1 MCLLPKKHLTIVDKK
16 ASMKDSYIKKV
27 YAFAAMISWVILALL
42 ILSDH
47 IFDLYNYNLNIPL
60 YVKALLL
67 NTFIIS
73 IYLFIERKEDIKEGG
88 DFYNILWSVFFIG
101 LICAIFSI
109 LLTQVMRGLNEAH
122 TKVTLLWLHLLYII
136 ELGMMIVFLII
147 TFVRWKKL
155 ILHQNSRFITLL
167 WRIFEIALFCSL
179 ILHFFDDQQAPR
191 FFNQVLEVIFFAFSL
206 FLSINLSWI
215 AFLSLKQKIISLLL
229 LSGTVLFLVYFYNLL
244 KEYPELRTISINL
257 PNSTFFASI
266 TIFVGTYSVFS
277 ILVMLFNIPTS
288 SVFEKKFAEISD
300 FRKLIEG
307 KTARQV
313 YDTMLEIAIKNLKS
327 DAAWLELGDQ
337 KSLICTQIEQNLAQQ
352 IRISMKKSEY
362 NHNAYKKINPDS
374 LPNLP
379 ESFEYRSILAVP
391 LTSNGKHLATLVLLK
406 YENNAFDNVV
416 TNLISTY
423 AAQASIALDNF
434 RLISEAVEGERF
446 KTELLTAKKVQQRL
460 LTKLAFQNEKMEILA
475 TSLSPEEVGGDFYDF
490 FQISDHKY
498 AVIIGDVSGKGT
510 VAAFNMAQ
518 MKGIFHA
525 LVQLDLPPELFLK
538 YANEALSRCLEKSA
552 FITLIYLVIDTKLH
566 KINYVRAGHCPP
578 LYLENASKEIKYMDS
593 KGLGLGIMRN
603 KNYKNYISAE
613 TLYFKSGDMIF
624 LYTDGIVEAKSYE
637 NSEEFGYELL
647 KSFVIDNQK
656 SNLEVIANKLV
667 QKIYQFTN
675 HDRLQDDCTVLLI
688 KFS

>member
-1 MCLLPKKHLTIVDKK
+1 
-16 ASMKDSYIKKV
+16 MKDSYIKRV
-27 YAFAAMISWVILALL
+27 YAFAGMISWVVLALL

-47 IFDLYNYNLNIPL
+47 IFDLYHYNLNIPL

-67 NTFIIS
+67 NTFIVS
-73 IYLFIERKEDIKEGG
+73 MYLFIERKEDIKEGG
-88 DFYNILWSVFFIG
+88 DFYSIIWSVFFIG
-101 LICAIFSI
+101 LVCAIFSVF
-109 LLTQVMRGLNEAH
+109 LTQVMRGLNEVH
-122 TKVTLLWLHLLYII
+122 TKTTLLWLHLLYII
-136 ELGMMIVFLII
+136 ELGMMIVFLLIA
-147 TFVRWKKL
+147 FVRWKKL
-155 ILHQNSRFITLL
+155 ILYQNSRFISLL
-167 WRIFEIALFCSL
+167 WRIFEVSLFCSL
-179 ILHFFDDQQAPR
+179 VLHFFDYQQVPL

-206 FLSINLSWI
+206 FLSANLSWI
-215 AFLSLKQKIISLLL
+215 AFLSLKQKAISLLL
-229 LSGTVLFLVYFYNLL
+229 LGGIVLFLIYFYNLL
-244 KEYPELRTISINL
+244 KEYPDLRAISINL

-266 TIFVGTYSVFS
+266 TIFVGTYSIFS

-327 DAAWLELGDQ
+327 DAAWLELDDSN
-337 KSLICTQIEQNLAQQ
+337 SLICTQIDEKGARQ
-352 IRISMKKSEY
+352 IKISMEKSGY
-362 NHNAYKKINPDS
+362 NHLGYKKFNPDS
-374 LPNLP
+374 LVGLP
-379 ESFEYRSILAVP
+379 ENFEYRSILAVP
-391 LTSNGKHLATLVLLK
+391 LASNHKHLATLVLLK
-406 YENNAFDNVV
+406 HENNAFDNVV

-446 KTELLTAKKVQQRL
+446 KTELLTAKRVQQRL
-460 LTKLAFQNEKMEILA
+460 LSKLAFQNDRMEILA

-490 FQISDHKY
+490 FQISEHKY
-498 AVIIGDVSGKGT
+498 AVVIGDVSGKGT

-552 FITLIYLVIDTKLH
+552 FITLIYVVIDTRLH

-578 LYLENASKEIKYMDS
+578 LYLENASKEVKYMDS

-603 KNYKNYISAE
+603 KNYKNYINTE
-613 TLYFKSGDMIF
+613 TLYFKSGDLIF
-624 LYTDGIVEAKSYE
+624 LYTDGIVEAKSGE
-637 NSEEFGYELL
+637 NSEEFGYEML
-647 KSFVIDNQK
+647 KSFVIEHHK
-656 SNLEVIANKLV
+656 ANLEVIADKLV
-667 QKIYQFTN
+667 QKIYQFTK
-675 HDRLQDDCTVLLI
+675 HDSLQDDCTVLLI
-688 KFS
+688 KFC

>member
-1 MCLLPKKHLTIVDKK
+1 
-16 ASMKDSYIKKV
+16 MKDSYIKRM
-27 YAFAAMISWVILALL
+27 YAFAGMISWVTLALL

-47 IFDLYNYNLNIPL
+47 VFDLYNYNLNIPL
-60 YVKALLL
+60 YIKALLL
-67 NTFIIS
+67 NTFIVS
-73 IYLFIERKEDIKEGG
+73 IYLFIDGKEDIKEGSG
-88 DFYNILWSVFFIG
+88 FYNILLSVFFIG
-101 LICAIFSI
+101 LVCAIFSI
-109 LLTQVMRGLNEAH
+109 MLTQVMRGLNEAH
-122 TKVTLLWLHLLYII
+122 TKATLLWLHLLYII

-147 TFVRWKKL
+147 AFVRWKKL
-155 ILHQNSRFITLL
+155 ILYQNSRFVSSL
-167 WRIFEIALFCSL
+167 WRIFELGLFFSL
-179 ILHFFDDQQAPR
+179 ILHFFDNEQVPLV
-191 FFNQVLEVIFFAFSL
+191 FNQILEVLFFAFSL
-206 FLSINLSWI
+206 FLSANLSWI
-215 AFLSLKQKIISLLL
+215 AFLSLKQKGISLILL
-229 LSGTVLFLVYFYNLL
+229 GGTVLFLVYFYNLF
-244 KEYPELRTISINL
+244 KEYPELRTISVNL

-266 TIFVGTYSVFS
+266 TIFVGTYSIFS

-327 DAAWLELGDQ
+327 DAAWLELDGQ
-337 KSLICTQIEQNLAQQ
+337 KSLICTQIDEKMAQQ
-352 IRISMKKSEY
+352 IKVSMEKSGDSNSSY
-362 NHNAYKKINPDS
+362 RKFSHKLLPD
-374 LPNLP
+374 LP
-379 ESFEYRSILAVP
+379 ENFEYRSILAVP
-391 LTSNGKHLATLVLLK
+391 LISNNKHLATLVLLK
-406 YENNAFDNVV
+406 HENNAFDNVV

-460 LTKLAFQNEKMEILA
+460 LSKLAFQNEKMELLA

-490 FQISDHKY
+490 FQISEHKY

-552 FITLIYLVIDTKLH
+552 FITLIYIVIDTKLH

-578 LYLENASKEIKYMDS
+578 LYLESANKEMKYMNS

-603 KNYKNYISAE
+603 KNYKNYIGTE
-613 TLYFKSGDMIF
+613 TLHFKSGDMIF
-624 LYTDGIVEAKSYE
+624 LYTDGIVEAKSFQS
-637 NSEEFGYELL
+637 SEEFGYEQLQN
-647 KSFVIDNQK
+647 FFIENQK
-656 SNLEVIANKLV
+656 FNLEIIADKLV
-667 QKIYQFTN
+667 QKIHQFTN

>member
-1 MCLLPKKHLTIVDKK
+1 
-16 ASMKDSYIKKV
+16 MKDSYVKRV
-27 YAFAAMISWVILALL
+27 YAFAGMISWVVLALL

-47 IFDLYNYNLNIPL
+47 VFDLYHYNLNIPL

-67 NTFIIS
+67 NTFIVS
-73 IYLFIERKEDIKEGG
+73 MYLFIERKEDIREGG
-88 DFYNILWSVFFIG
+88 DFYNIIWSVFFIG
-101 LICAIFSI
+101 LVCAIFSI
-109 LLTQVMRGLNEAH
+109 LLTQVMRGLNEVH
-122 TKVTLLWLHLLYII
+122 TKATLLWLHLLYII
-136 ELGMMIVFLII
+136 ELGMMIVFLLIA
-147 TFVRWKKL
+147 FVRWKKL
-155 ILHQNSRFITLL
+155 ILYLNSRFISLL
-167 WRIFEIALFCSL
+167 WRIFEVGLFCSL
-179 ILHFFDDQQAPR
+179 VLHFFDYQQIPL

-206 FLSINLSWI
+206 FLSVNLSWI
-215 AFLSLKQKIISLLL
+215 AFLSLRQKIISLLL
-229 LSGTVLFLVYFYNLL
+229 LAGTVLFLVYFYNLF
-244 KEYPELRTISINL
+244 KEYPELRTISVNL

-266 TIFVGTYSVFS
+266 TIFVGTYSIFS

-327 DAAWLELGDQ
+327 DAAWLELDDSN
-337 KSLICTQIEQNLAQQ
+337 SLICIQIEDGSARQ
-352 IRISMKKSEY
+352 IRSSMEKSGY
-362 NHNAYKKINPDS
+362 NHHGYKKFNPDS
-374 LPNLP
+374 LIGLP
-379 ESFEYRSILAVP
+379 ENFEYRSILAVP
-391 LTSNGKHLATLVLLK
+391 LVSNSKHLATLVLLK

-460 LTKLAFQNEKMEILA
+460 LSKLAFRNDRMEILA

-490 FQISDHKY
+490 FQISEHKY
-498 AVIIGDVSGKGT
+498 AVVIGDVSGKGT

-538 YANEALSRCLEKSA
+538 YANDAVARCLEKSA
-552 FITLIYLVIDTKLH
+552 FITLIYIVIDTRLH

-603 KNYKNYISAE
+603 KNYKNYINAE
-613 TLYFKSGDMIF
+613 ALHFKSGDMIF
-624 LYTDGIVEAKSYE
+624 LYTDGIVEAKSGE
-637 NSEEFGYELL
+637 NNEEFGYELL
-647 KSFVIDNQK
+647 KSFVIEHNK
-656 SNLEVIANKLV
+656 ANLEVIADKLV
-667 QKIYQFTN
+667 QKIYQFTK
-675 HDRLQDDCTVLLI
+675 HDSLQDDCTVLLI